1 MKYSCPALIF
11 ALFRL
16 SNEIINRPMDGGYQ
30 DHEEMKQMDEDD
42 LPLKLAKV
50 DQSRIFKVVAELI
63 GLIKGQYPELA
74 LRLYLQGAE
83 AINRLPNY

>member
-16 SNEIINRPMDGGYQ
+16 SLEILNRPMDGGYMEQ
-30 DHEEMKQMDEDD
+30 QEETKQMDEDD
-42 LPLKLAKV
+42 LPLKLTKA
-50 DQSRIFKVVAELI
+50 DHGRIFKVVAELI

-74 LRLYLQGAE
+74 LRLYL
-83 AINRLPNY
+83 